1 MSIEDLVKLNKKLT
15 TFKMTN
21 GFYSIGTSNQVG
33 QNKMT
38 YLIKIDNGVLVKWD
52 ILCFLMSQNNY

>member
-1 MSIEDLVKLNKKLT
+1 
-15 TFKMTN
+15 MTN
-21 GFYSIGTSNQVG
+21 GFYSTGTSNQVG

-52 ILCFLMSQNNY
+52 ILCFLMRQNNY